1 MSSKRNVS
9 RIMGDSGP
17 IMHHQRL
24 GDAEKICA
32 FINSISLKKLI
43 IVRHLAIKAEI
54 SDKSAKNILQVLA
67 GQQIISSMQS
77 HTQKRY
83 YRKENRVT
91 IQDIE
96 DAQLYRIYK

>member
-1 MSSKRNVS
+1 MTSKRNVS

-43 IVRHLAIKAEI
+43 IVRHLAVKAEI

-67 GQQIISSMQS
+67 GQQIILS
-77 HTQKRY
+77 TQTRCKKKY
-83 YRKENRVT
+83 YKKENRVT

>member
-17 IMHHQRL
+17 IMHYQRL
-24 GDAEKICA
+24 GDAEKICD
-32 FINSISLKKLI
+32 FINSVSLKRLI
-43 IVRHLAIKAEI
+43 IVRHLAVKAEI

-67 GQQIISSMQS
+67 GQQIILSMQS